1 MRSFRLTAAVLSTLV
16 LGACASTMGGALPTR
31 GPSAPAEFRA
41 GDFAWSQK
49 AGRNTVAGQLVFR
62 RGQTRFSCSGAG
74 VVLTPDTPW
83 SRRRMTVLYGP
94 GDHAALPASE
104 VRARTPSAPAG
115 DVAPFIK
122 RTTCDANDRFSVAGL
137 PDGAWFVITLAR
149 PVGQPQ
155 AEGYALM
162 RRVVTRGGRTTQAE
176 L

>member
-1 MRSFRLTAAVLSTLV
+1 MRSFHLTAAVLSTLA
-16 LGACASTMGGALPTR
+16 LGACASAMGPSLPTR
-31 GPSAPAEFRA
+31 GPAAPAEFRA
-41 GDFAWSQK
+41 ADFGWSQRP
-49 AGRNTVAGQLVFR
+49 GRNTIAGHLVFR
-62 RGQTRFSCSGAG
+62 RGQTRYSCAGAG

-94 GDHAALPASE
+94 GDHVALPAGE

-115 DVAPFIK
+115 DVGPYIK